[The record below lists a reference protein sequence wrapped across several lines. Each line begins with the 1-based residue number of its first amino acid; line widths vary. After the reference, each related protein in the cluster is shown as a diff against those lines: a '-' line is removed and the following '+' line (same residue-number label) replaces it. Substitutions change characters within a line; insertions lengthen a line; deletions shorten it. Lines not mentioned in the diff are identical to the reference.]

1 MVCRMIFM
9 KEEIMQMEPEDIE
22 IRRDIVDRLKKKIV
36 IAESRNLKQKDKSD
50 SEMVK
55 DIKKWIEEEIQCF
68 FKQ

>member
-1 MVCRMIFM
+1 
-9 KEEIMQMEPEDIE
+9 MESTEIE